1 MTETTHKNMGLR
13 WLIICLIPLATL
25 AAIALSAPLSPIGH
39 LIGGIILAC
48 EAAFLFKFVLF
59 ETIKHHLKNEP
70 ELKRRTLPLFAPIVL
85 LVAYLFHYFGA
96 F

>member
-1 MTETTHKNMGLR
+1 MQTTTSKNMLLR
-13 WLIICLIPLATL
+13 WLIVCLVPLATI
-25 AAIALSAPLSPIGH
+25 AALFLSRPLSPVGE

-59 ETIKHHLKNEP
+59 ETIKHHLKHEHAF
-70 ELKRRTLPLFAPIVL
+70 KRQTMWLFAPIVL
-85 LVAYLFHYFGA
+85 LVLYLFHYFGA